1 MPPGPDALPADP
13 PFPGPEAATCV
24 LVHPRVSEPSAELQ
38 SALAKQRIAVRRASS
53 PFDALAQLCALART
67 SRSRPVILL
76 LAHPTALDRPDLLLA
91 AAQRYAPK
99 AGCWVFDSTSSPRLR
114 AATTEDAK
122 SWTPHPVSRLIAQ
135 PEGKPLQS
143 EITFIG
149 PGFPRTPVV
158 PEAAKPAARV
168 EPKASPAAPP
178 APALKLAGSAS
189 PPPTGEPA
197 ASPLPS
203 PAPAPA
209 APKPSSPITGPK
221 FVGGSWD
228 GGNSP
233 FPGTT
238 PGTTPRQLLSDEE
251 LAMLLADPPTRPHS

>member
-1 MPPGPDALPADP
+1 MPPGPEVAPAHP
-13 PFPGPEAATCV
+13 TFAGPEAATCV

-38 SALAKQRIAVRRASS
+38 AALAKQKIAVRRASS
-53 PFDALAQLCALART
+53 PFDALAQLCTLCRGG
-67 SRSRPVILL
+67 RSRPVILL
-76 LAHPTALDRPDLLLA
+76 LAHPTALDRPELLLA

-114 AATTEDAK
+114 AATAEDAK
-122 SWTPHPVSRLIAQ
+122 SWTRHPVSRLVAQ

-158 PEAAKPAARV
+158 PEAAKPVARV
-168 EPKASPAAPP
+168 EPKASVPP
-178 APALKLAGSAS
+178 TPPPALKLAGNPG
-189 PPPTGEPA
+189 PPAER
-197 ASPLPS
+197 
-203 PAPAPA
+203 APVVQPPQSAPA